1 MVQQR
6 SIITRQRIL
15 ACSLDLFSR
24 RGYTNTGVSEICSAS
39 GISKGAFYHHF
50 TSKQAVFLAIL
61 EEWLGNLDGFLQHQI
76 DSSPTVPQAFM
87 EMSRLME
94 QVFIQAQGHLPMFLE
109 FWMQASRE
117 PEIWNSL
124 IEPYRRYR
132 LFFMNL
138 INKGCQAGDITVPN
152 PAISAQIVVALAL
165 GILLQGVIEP
175 DEVNW
180 GLTTQT
186 AIETILNSWK
196 T

>member
-24 RGYTNTGVSEICSAS
+24 QGYTSTGVSEICTFS

-50 TSKQAVFLAIL
+50 SSKQAVFLAIL
-61 EEWLGNLDGFLQHQI
+61 DEWLDNLDHFLQHQMDI
-76 DSSPTVPQAFM
+76 SPSVPQALM
-87 EMSRLME
+87 EMSQLME

-117 PEIWNSL
+117 PAIWNSL

-138 INKGCQAGDITVPN
+138 INKGCQAGEISVSN
-152 PAISAQIVVALAL
+152 PAISAQILVALAL

-175 DEVNW
+175 GEVNW
-180 GLTTQT
+180 GLTTQS